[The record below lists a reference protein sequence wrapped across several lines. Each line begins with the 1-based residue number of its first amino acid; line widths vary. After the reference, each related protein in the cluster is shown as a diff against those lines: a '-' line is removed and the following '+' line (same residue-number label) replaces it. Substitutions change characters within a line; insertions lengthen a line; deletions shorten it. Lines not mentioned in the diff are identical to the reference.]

1 MGEYTPIPEKMAGLA
16 GGGAASAAVSE
27 GPEFWTVGSVGPPFQ
42 QQRRSGQLWFLASET
57 LNPLVM
63 IQVLASSVDPR
74 RNRVCVLLYLLAA
87 LLTLAMA
94 PSGLDW
100 WWLQLNRPQN
110 PTWYSFA
117 RVELTLGMWVVPFG
131 TPVVLY
137 CVGLCSR
144 SVPCA
149 CRVAQAVVLAALV
162 VTVLKMSCGRER
174 PPPSLQP
181 APEEDISNSWDPFG
195 FQGSWGGHWPSGH
208 TMSAW
213 ATVQTIGECS
223 YGAGSHS
230 YEGLVPPQGS
240 IGRQL
245 HLAGMALA
253 YVYALVMAAAMATTV
268 HWLSD
273 MAAGLCVGCAIARAA
288 ARWPFAAARVVAAG
302 GDGDDVIRTD
312 VEDWHARGLA
322 SQRRIMSFS
331 QSSGVGGSPAAA
343 AGIAAASNKQG
354 RSSQREKP
362 RPKPR
367 P

>member
-144 SVPCA
+144 SVPC
-149 CRVAQAVVLAALV
+149 VPAA
-162 VTVLKMSCGRER
+162 
-174 PPPSLQP
+174 
-181 APEEDISNSWDPFG
+181 
-195 FQGSWGGHWPSGH
+195 
-208 TMSAW
+208 
-213 ATVQTIGECS
+213 
-223 YGAGSHS
+223 SH
-230 YEGLVPPQGS
+230 
-240 IGRQL
+240 R
-245 HLAGMALA
+245 
-253 YVYALVMAAAMATTV
+253 
-268 HWLSD
+268 
-273 MAAGLCVGCAIARAA
+273 
-288 ARWPFAAARVVAAG
+288 RWC
-302 GDGDDVIRTD
+302 
-312 VEDWHARGLA
+312 
-322 SQRRIMSFS
+322 SQRSW
-331 QSSGVGGSPAAA
+331 
-343 AGIAAASNKQG
+343 
-354 RSSQREKP
+354 
-362 RPKPR
+362 
-367 P
+367 

>member
-1 MGEYTPIPEKMAGLA
+1 
-16 GGGAASAAVSE
+16 
-27 GPEFWTVGSVGPPFQ
+27 
-42 QQRRSGQLWFLASET
+42 
-57 LNPLVM
+57 
-63 IQVLASSVDPR
+63 
-74 RNRVCVLLYLLAA
+74 
-87 LLTLAMA
+87 
-94 PSGLDW
+94 
-100 WWLQLNRPQN
+100 
-110 PTWYSFA
+110 
-117 RVELTLGMWVVPFG
+117 
-131 TPVVLY
+131 
-137 CVGLCSR
+137 
-144 SVPCA
+144 
-149 CRVAQAVVLAALV
+149 
-162 VTVLKMSCGRER
+162 
-174 PPPSLQP
+174 
-181 APEEDISNSWDPFG
+181 
-195 FQGSWGGHWPSGH
+195 
-208 TMSAW
+208 MSAW